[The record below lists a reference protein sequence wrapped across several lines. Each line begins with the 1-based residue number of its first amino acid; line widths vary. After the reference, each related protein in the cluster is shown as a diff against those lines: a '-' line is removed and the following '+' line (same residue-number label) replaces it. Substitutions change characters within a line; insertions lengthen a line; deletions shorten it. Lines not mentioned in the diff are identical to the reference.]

1 MPGILR
7 RADTGHVIE
16 LAARTRTLPPPP
28 HVLWAVLVDPLASGG
43 RQWFELQEDEVE
55 PSILEAREPGQVVW
69 STIWPDRPD
78 DRIELRLLADR
89 EGSRLTF
96 TWLSPGPTPDGATL
110 GRRRRRLNE
119 LFWADL
125 RYSFGQ

>member
-1 MPGILR
+1 
-7 RADTGHVIE
+7 VIE

-28 HVLWAVLVDPLASGG
+28 HVLWAALAAPLASSG
-43 RQWFELQEDEVE
+43 RPWFELQEDEVE
-55 PSILEAREPGQVVW
+55 PTILEAREPGQVVW
-69 STIWPDRPD
+69 STLWRDRPD

-96 TWLSPGPTPDGATL
+96 TWLSPGPAPDGATL

>member
-1 MPGILR
+1 
-7 RADTGHVIE
+7 VIE

-28 HVLWAVLVDPLASGG
+28 HVLWAALVAPLASGG
-43 RQWFELQEDEVE
+43 RSWFELREDEVE
-55 PSILEAREPGQVVW
+55 PAILEAREPGQVVW
-69 STIWPDRPD
+69 STLWPDRPD